1 MLPEYSH
8 TNSESLAQI
17 STPMTEN
24 NFFSRELFSYW
35 HTLYMHFV
43 ALEFRIVCFA
53 IYIDYKKNLKS
64 CGNYWK
70 LCIFVGPFILVDTV
84 KK

>member
-53 IYIDYKKNLKS
+53 IYIDYKKTLNPVGTI
-64 CGNYWK
+64 GNFAFS
-70 LCIFVGPFILVDTV
+70 LGHLF
-84 KK
+84 